1 MSSFMSSIATIAA
14 SRSTN
19 LTNAQP
25 FELPSG
31 PRIIWT
37 SRSSPYGANMLCK
50 SSSSIVFG
58 SMPMN
63 NLFSLSAWLSAIR
76 TWRGFMAC
84 KQINISQKVIIDR
97 NLIIKH
103 CTKLISRL
111 TFGSFIL
118 SCSCSTALRADCC
131 IQYVKKAQPG
141 GMQIGVV
148 SRQIAKIL
156 KCPKHQYLCEFDW
169 SYLLLL

>member
-1 MSSFMSSIATIAA
+1 MSSFISSIATIAA

-63 NLFSLSAWLSAIR
+63 SLFSLSAWLSAIR
-76 TWRGFMAC
+76 TWRGLIAC
-84 KQINISQKVIIDR
+84 NQISNDGNKSKMNSKNNARSSFSDLHLGVLFYHVAVRLLYELTVAYSTLKRR
-97 NLIIKH
+97 NLEA
-103 CTKLISRL
+103 C
-111 TFGSFIL
+111 IL
-118 SCSCSTALRADCC
+118 ELWA
-131 IQYVKKAQPG
+131 VKSP
-141 GMQIGVV
+141 
-148 SRQIAKIL
+148 IL
-156 KCPKHQYLCEFDW
+156 KYQEPTYLCEFDW
-169 SYLLLL
+169 SCL